1 LDTARVCAER
11 FVRKLRGGSQPVLVE
26 ASDGLL
32 YVLKFRNN
40 LQGANL
46 AFNESIG
53 AQIYKAFALPVPTWK
68 PLVLSTDFVDR
79 TPACWM
85 ETMDG
90 RLRPEPGLCFASRFL
105 GQRGARLFEILP
117 GTSFRHLVNRN
128 CFWLAWVVDI
138 CCEHTDNRQ
147 ALFVNGP
154 EGRLRTW
161 FIDMGHLFGGAG
173 GAPQKRH
180 FSRSRYLDPRVYAK
194 IGSEE
199 MAGFYRMM
207 RSLDVDGL
215 WRASRNLPR
224 DWISATA
231 MQMFFCSLDT
241 LANADLCFEILHVL
255 VDTQS
260 KEDNPFVSPLAGVRA
275 DIAAAPEMCSVCTPA
290 ESLG

>member
-1 LDTARVCAER
+1 MDTARVRVER

-68 PLVLSTDFVDR
+68 PLVLSTDFVDQ
-79 TPACWM
+79 TPGCWM

-90 RLRPEPGLCFASRFL
+90 RLRPEPGICFASRFL
-105 GQRGARLFEILP
+105 GQRGARLLEILP
-117 GTSFRHLVNRN
+117 GTSFRHVVNRN

-147 ALFVNGP
+147 ALFVDGP
-154 EGRLRTW
+154 EGRLHTW

-173 GAPQKRH
+173 GEPQTRH
-180 FSRSRYLDPRVYAK
+180 FARSRYLEPRVYAK

-215 WRASRNLPR
+215 WRASRILPR
-224 DWISATA
+224 DWVSATA
-231 MQMFFCSLDT
+231 MRMFFSSLDT
-241 LANADLCFEILHVL
+241 LANADLCYEILQVL

-260 KEDNPFVSPLAGVRA
+260 EKDNPFFSPPAGVRV
-275 DIAAAPEMCSVCTPA
+275 DIAAAPETCPVCTPA
-290 ESLG
+290 GSPG